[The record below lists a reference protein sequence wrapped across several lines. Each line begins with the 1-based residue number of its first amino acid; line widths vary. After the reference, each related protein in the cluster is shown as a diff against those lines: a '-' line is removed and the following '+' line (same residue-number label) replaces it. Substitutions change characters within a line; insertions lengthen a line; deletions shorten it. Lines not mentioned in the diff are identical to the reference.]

1 MYIKSLAHVCIKT
14 LNLETTAD
22 FYCGILGME
31 KIFNFTRN
39 GKVIGFYMK
48 AANDTFIE
56 AFHEEE
62 LEPLGKQALAHFCL
76 QTESIE
82 ALRNTLIARG
92 FAPAEIKRGAAK
104 SLQFWMK
111 DPSGMDI
118 EFHQYTDQSSQ
129 MTGQDVEANW

>member
-14 LNLETTAD
+14 LSLDTTED

-39 GKVIGFYMK
+39 GKIIGFYMK
-48 AANDTFIE
+48 AANETFIE

-62 LEPLGKQALAHFCL
+62 IEKTGKQALSHFCL

-82 ALRNTLIARG
+82 ALRNAIIERG
-92 FAPAEIKRGAAK
+92 YAADEIKRGAAR

-111 DPSGMDI
+111 DPNGMDI

-129 MTGQDVEANW
+129 RTRESVEATW